1 MPSAGTAPPPVD
13 ARTEGR
19 RTVGAVFF
27 VHGLLFAS
35 WTAHIPQMKARVGL
49 SDGGLG
55 LVLLAT
61 PVGSI
66 AAMALG
72 AWLLPRV
79 GSRRM
84 VTWCL
89 LGYCA
94 SGPFVGLAT
103 SAMGLFVALLFW
115 GAFQGTLDVSMN
127 TQALACQRA
136 AGRPIMS
143 GMHGRWSL
151 GALAGAGAGALAVGI
166 GLSLSVQ
173 LLILGVAALPLLWWA
188 RQLPDEHAGT
198 DAEHKAARLPVR
210 RWPRT
215 VLLLAAIAFASM
227 LCEGAAADW
236 SAVYLR
242 NSLGADA
249 VVASLGYAFFAAAM
263 VMVRLGGDGLI
274 ARRGTS
280 RVVSTLCG
288 AATVGFAAGLLSGNV
303 IVALIGLAALGG
315 GVATVVPTVFSAAG
329 GLAGIPP
336 SSGIAAVSA
345 CGWAGFVCGPPLI
358 GQLASATSLP
368 VALGVVPVLTV
379 FIALAV
385 RRALPT
391 SPRQQRHAAL

>member
-1 MPSAGTAPPPVD
+1 MPNVRTAPPPGDVRN
-13 ARTEGR
+13 AGR
-19 RTVGAVFF
+19 RTVATVFF

-35 WTAHIPQMKARVGL
+35 WAAHIPHVKARVGL

-66 AAMALG
+66 AAMAIG

-79 GSRRM
+79 GTRRM
-84 VTWCL
+84 VTCCL
-89 LGYCA
+89 VGYCA

-103 SAMGLFVALLFW
+103 SAVGLFVALLFW

-151 GALAGAGAGALAVGI
+151 GALSGAGAGALGVGI
-166 GLSLSVQ
+166 GLSLSLQ
-173 LLILGVAALPLLWWA
+173 LLILGVAALPLLWWT
-188 RQLPDEHAGT
+188 RQLPDEHAG
-198 DAEHKAARLPVR
+198 DGAEHKKARLPVR

-215 VLLLAAIAFASM
+215 VLLLATIAFASM

-236 SAVYLR
+236 SAVYLH
-242 NSLGADA
+242 NSLGAAA

-263 VMVRLGGDGLI
+263 VLVRLGGDALI
-274 ARRGTS
+274 ARRGAG
-280 RVVSTLCG
+280 RVVSALC
-288 AATVGFAAGLLSGNV
+288 AVATVGFAAGLLSGNTV
-303 IVALIGLAALGG
+303 VALIGLATLGG

-329 GLAGIPP
+329 GLPGIAP

-368 VALGVVPVLTV
+368 VALGVVPVLTA
-379 FIALAV
+379 FIALAMV
-385 RRALPT
+385 ARRWPAGSDT
-391 SPRQQRHAAL
+391 PR